1 MENDALNLILN
12 RLNVVDTI
20 LTRLDAMEASLTRLD
35 AMEASLT
42 RLDAMEA
49 SLTRLDA
56 MKASLTRLD
65 AMEASLIQLQN
76 TQDEMKDDIKTIKK
90 NVKDL
95 RDDVDTVYTVQQED
109 HKTLIKNTD
118 LLNVHTGKL
127 NTLISI
133 ANNNQ
138 DEHTDFDK
146 RISKLEL
153 LIS

>member
-20 LTRLDAMEASLTRLD
+20 LTRLNAME
-35 AMEASLT
+35 
-42 RLDAMEA
+42 
-49 SLTRLDA
+49 
-56 MKASLTRLD
+56 ASLTRLD